1 MKKKHHIVF
10 KTMANEWLADVKL
23 RVKRS
28 SYEKYV
34 YILNKHIMPFFGSYG
49 MGQLSVKA
57 VDRFMLEKLTDGKLK
72 RNEGISRKYL
82 QDMLSIIK
90 SIAYFVEYTYNIPC
104 RISRIRGVK
113 TGKPKTRTLNKREK
127 ERLTKELKTDT
138 SREKLGI
145 MFALYTGMRIGEVCG
160 LKWSDFDA
168 DAGAITINRTVQRIS
183 DNNGGTVFIVSA
195 PKTEAS
201 KRVIPLPDFLLKL
214 LTKMKRTDEA
224 PIISDKGDYT
234 EPSYLRRFFHRI
246 ITKCGIAAM
255 RFHDLRHSFAS
266 ECVHMKCDIKMLSEI
281 LGHTSV
287 SMTLDRYIHS
297 DPDEKRK
304 FMQLIKI

>member
-1 MKKKHHIVF
+1 MKKKHHITF
-10 KTMANEWLADVKL
+10 KTAAREWLADVKL

-34 YILNKHIMPFFGSYG
+34 YILSKHILPFFGSYS
-49 MGQLSVKA
+49 MGHLSVKA

-90 SIAYFVEYTYNIPC
+90 SVAYFTEYTYNIPC

-113 TGKPKTRTLNKREK
+113 TGKPKTRTLTRKEK
-127 ERLTKELKTDT
+127 ERLTKELKTNI
-138 SREKLGI
+138 SRVKLGI
-145 MFALYTGMRIGEVCG
+145 MLGLYTGMRIGEVCG

-168 DAGAITINRTVQRIS
+168 DAGTVTINRTVQRIS
-183 DNNGGTVFIVSA
+183 DNNGGTVFIVST

-201 KRVIPLPDFLLKL
+201 RRVIPLPDFLLKL
-214 LTKMKRTDEA
+214 LTKMKGNDNE
-224 PIISDKGDYT
+224 PLISDNSDYT
-234 EPSYLRRFFHRI
+234 EPSRLRRRFRKI
-246 ITKCGIAAM
+246 SAKCGIAAI

-266 ECVHMKCDIKMLSEI
+266 ECVRMKCDIKMLSEL

-287 SMTLDRYIHS
+287 SMTLDRYVHS

-304 FMQLIKI
+304 FMQLIKA

>member
-10 KTMANEWLADVKL
+10 RTVASEWLADVKL

-34 YILNKHIMPFFGSYG
+34 YILDKHILPFFGSYS
-49 MGQLSVKA
+49 MGQLSVRS

-90 SIAYFVEYTYNIPC
+90 SITYFAEYTYNIPC
-104 RISRIRGVK
+104 RINRIRGVK
-113 TGKPKTRTLNKREK
+113 TGKPKTRTLNRTEK

-145 MFALYTGMRIGEVCG
+145 MLALYTGMRIGEVCG

-168 DAGAITINRTVQRIS
+168 DAGTITINRTVQRIS
-183 DNNGGTVFIVSA
+183 DNNGGTVFIVST

-214 LTKMKRTDEA
+214 LRKMKGNDES
-224 PIISDKGDYT
+224 PVISNDSTYT
-234 EPSYLRRFFHRI
+234 EPSRLRRIFRRI
-246 ITKCGIAAM
+246 SAKCGISAM

-266 ECVHMKCDIKMLSEI
+266 ECVRMKCDIKMLSEI

-287 SMTLDRYIHS
+287 SMTLDRYVHS
-297 DPDEKRK
+297 DPEEKRK
-304 FMQLIKI
+304 FMQLIQV